1 MNLGDKVKF
10 QKELKKGIN
19 LNTEDTL
26 EFVKNANIRS
36 EKELERRISR
46 HPFCSYANW
55 GVWDNEKVIE
65 GIYCGKRM
73 IDMTGKADYE
83 GFYEFG
89 TKIVVYLIATNVMG
103 FHRVPKEFIISD

>member
-10 QKELKKGIN
+10 RKELRKGIN
-19 LNTEDTL
+19 LKTDETL
-26 EFVKNANIRS
+26 EFVKVTKIRN
-36 EKELERRISR
+36 EIDLQKRINN
-46 HPFCSYANW
+46 PVYYSYANW

-65 GIYCGKRM
+65 GVYCGKRM